1 MELVLCEKPKVGRDT
16 ARLLGIQEQHR
27 EYIICSGGKVVTWA
41 IGHLLQQDEPE
52 SYDPRYRQ
60 WSWHHLPIIPEAFK
74 ISPNPR
80 TKDQLKAIRGLLK
93 KASKVLIA
101 TDAGREGE
109 LIAREILEHC
119 VYKGPI
125 DRVWAQAQDD
135 SSLLAALKA
144 PLPGIKTEGL
154 YRSALARQQS
164 DWLVGMNM
172 SRAVTLRLRQKTA
185 SRDTHSIGRVKTP
198 TLKLVYDR
206 DEAIRKFVSQEFF
219 ELGATIRA
227 ENDQTVE
234 MTFRPKEE
242 ERIFDR
248 AVAEKLAAAAT
259 GARGPI
265 QVKTEPKKEEPP
277 KLFELTELQKRCNA
291 LFGWSA
297 KKTLDLAQTLYQDRH
312 AITYPRSDCPYLP
325 DEQKKDIPV
334 ILAIAGA
341 LLGDP
346 KVAQLKPVIR
356 KSVFDS
362 AKVEEHNAI
371 VPTTARPQFESFSK
385 EEASL
390 YNLIVKRYVAALMPA
405 REYDETEMSFQAGDI
420 LFKTK
425 GQVTKSLGWRALY
438 LQSDEEI
445 QDKLLPAIAD
455 QTPGVAESVEVVARK
470 TTPPKPY
477 TEATLLEDMKSVAK
491 FVINPEHKKR
501 LKETSGIGTV
511 ATRAAIIEELKHP
524 RCQYLLLNGKYLHCT
539 EKGAHLIAWLDSYLP
554 RLTDPVETALWE
566 DALREIEKGAVKPEQ
581 FVAGIS
587 QTIGQNLKT
596 LLNAIPDEVMKPS
609 GVQCPSGK
617 GELLEGGFRYQSP
630 GFPNIRLPK
639 VICGLAISA
648 EQYAK
653 ILSGQKIVLEG
664 FFSKKKKRNFSAA
677 LVFNKET
684 QKIEFEFPTVDSAP
698 PQVLEIRCPKTN
710 EPVLAAEKWFT
721 FPGWPEI
728 RCWKTIANRTMK
740 PEDFIP
746 ALQNGRTELLSGFR
760 SRKGKAFDCY
770 LVLDAESKRFSFAFE
785 DKPAVQNG
793 GIVTATH
800 KLEKKGETQP
810 KQD

>member
-1 MELVLCEKPKVGRDT
+1 MELILCEKPKVGRDT
-16 ARLLGIQEQHR
+16 ARLLGVQEQHR
-27 EYIICSGGKVVTWA
+27 EYILCNGGKAVTWA

-60 WSWHHLPIIPEAFK
+60 WSWRDLPIIPEAFK
-74 ISPNPR
+74 VSPNPR

-109 LIAREILEHC
+109 LIAREILQYYA
-119 VYKGPI
+119 YKGPI

-144 PLPGIKTEGL
+144 PLPGVKTEGL

-172 SRAVTLRLRQKTA
+172 SRAVTLRFRQKTN

-219 ELGATIRA
+219 ELGATIRT
-227 ENDQTVE
+227 ENDHTVE
-234 MTFRPKEE
+234 MVFRPKEE

-248 AVAEKLAAAAT
+248 TAAEQLAAAAT
-259 GARGPI
+259 GTRGPI

-277 KLFELTELQKRCNA
+277 KLFELTELQKRCNS

-297 KKTLDLAQTLYQDRH
+297 KQTLDLAQTLYQDRH
-312 AITYPRSDCPYLP
+312 AITYPRSDCAYLP
-325 DEQKKDIPV
+325 DEQKKDIPA
-334 ILAIAGA
+334 ILAIAAA
-341 LLGDP
+341 LFDDP
-346 KVAQLKPVIR
+346 KLAQLKPVIR

-362 AKVEEHNAI
+362 SKVEEHNAI
-371 VPTTARPQFESFSK
+371 IPTTARPQFESFSS
-385 EEASL
+385 EEARL

-425 GQVTKSLGWRALY
+425 GQVTRSLGWRSLY
-438 LQSDEEI
+438 IQGDEGI
-445 QDKLLPAIAD
+445 QDKLLPPISD
-455 QTPGVAESVEVVARK
+455 QMPGVAESVEVIARK

-491 FVINPEHKKR
+491 FVSNPEHKKR

-524 RCQYLLLNGKYLHCT
+524 RCQYLILDGKYLHCT
-539 EKGAHLIAWLDSYLP
+539 AKGSHLIAWLDSHLP

-566 DALREIEKGAVKPEQ
+566 DALREIEKGAVKLEQ

-587 QTIGQNLKT
+587 QTVRQNLKT
-596 LLNAIPDEVMKPS
+596 LLNAIPDEVMRPTA
-609 GVQCPSGK
+609 VRCPSGK
-617 GELLEGGFRYQSP
+617 GVLLEGEFRYHSP
-630 GFPNIRLPK
+630 GFPNVRLPK
-639 VICGLAISA
+639 VICDLAISA

-653 ILSGQKIVLEG
+653 ILGGEKIVREG
-664 FFSKKKKRNFSAA
+664 FFSKEKKRHFSAA

-698 PQVLEIRCPKTN
+698 PQTLEIRCPKTN
-710 EPVLAAEKWFT
+710 EPVLATERWFT

-728 RCWKTIANRTMK
+728 RCWKVIANRPMK

-746 ALQNGRTELLSGFR
+746 ALQNGRTELLTSFR
-760 SRKGKAFDCY
+760 SKQGKAFNAC
-770 LVLDAESKRFSFAFE
+770 LVFNAKAKKFSFAFE
-785 DKPAVQNG
+785 DKP
-793 GIVTATH
+793 
-800 KLEKKGETQP
+800 GER
-810 KQD
+810 

>member
-1 MELVLCEKPKVGRDT
+1 MELILCEKPKVGRDT

-27 EYIICSGGKVVTWA
+27 EYIICNGGKVVTWA

-52 SYDPRYRQ
+52 RYDPRYHQ
-60 WSWHHLPIIPEAFK
+60 WLWHDLPIIPETFK
-74 ISPNPR
+74 VSPNPR
-80 TKDQLKAIRGLLK
+80 TKDQFKAIRGLLK

-109 LIAREILEHC
+109 LIAREIIHYC
-119 VYKGPI
+119 GYKGPI

-144 PLPGIKTEGL
+144 PLLGVKTEGL

-164 DWLVGMNM
+164 DWVVGMNM
-172 SRAVTLRLRQKTA
+172 SRAVTLRFRQKTN
-185 SRDTHSIGRVKTP
+185 SGDTHSIGRVKTP

-227 ENDQTVE
+227 ENDHIVE
-234 MTFRPKEE
+234 MVFRPKEE

-248 AVAEKLAAAAT
+248 VDAEKLAAAAT
-259 GARGPI
+259 GTRGPI

-297 KKTLDLAQTLYQDRH
+297 KRTLDLAQTLYQDRH
-312 AITYPRSDCPYLP
+312 AITYPRSDCAYLP
-325 DEQKKDIPV
+325 DEQKEGIPA
-334 ILAIAGA
+334 ILAIAA
-341 LLGDP
+341 AVLNDP
-346 KVAQLKPVIR
+346 KLAQLKPVIR

-362 AKVEEHNAI
+362 SKVEEHNAI
-371 VPTTARPQFESFSK
+371 IPTTARPQFESFSK

-455 QTPGVAESVEVVARK
+455 QMPGVAESVEVFSRK

-524 RCQYLLLNGKYLHCT
+524 RCQYLILDGKYLHCT
-539 EKGAHLIAWLDSYLP
+539 AKGLHLIAWLDSHLP

-587 QTIGQNLKT
+587 QTIRQNLKT
-596 LLNAIPDEVMKPS
+596 LLNAIPDEVMKPTAA
-609 GVQCPSGK
+609 QCPSGK
-617 GELLEGGFRYQSP
+617 GVLLEGEFRYHSP
-630 GFPNIRLPK
+630 GFPSVRLQK
-639 VICGLAISA
+639 VICDLAISA
-648 EQYAK
+648 EQYAE
-653 ILSGQKIVLEG
+653 ILGGEKIVCKG
-664 FFSKKKKRNFSAA
+664 FFSKEKKRHFSAA

-698 PQVLEIRCPKTN
+698 PQTLEIRCPKTN

-721 FPGWPEI
+721 FPGWPEV
-728 RCWKTIANRTMK
+728 RCWKVIANRTMK

-746 ALQNGRTELLSGFR
+746 ALQNGRTELLTGFR
-760 SRKGKAFDCY
+760 SREGKAFDSY
-770 LVLDAESKRFSFAFE
+770 LVFNAESKRFSFAFQAKAPASSAITLNPT
-785 DKPAVQNG
+785 KP
-793 GIVTATH
+793 
-800 KLEKKGETQP
+800 KG
-810 KQD
+810 KRKR